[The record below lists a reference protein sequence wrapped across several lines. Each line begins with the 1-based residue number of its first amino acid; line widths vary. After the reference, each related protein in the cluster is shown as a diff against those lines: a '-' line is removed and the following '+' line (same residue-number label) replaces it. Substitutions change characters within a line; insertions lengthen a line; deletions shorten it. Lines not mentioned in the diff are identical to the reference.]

1 MSLPILQAADLT
13 PPISNATAELP
24 TLRVEWRRSASRPL
38 LREDRKSTNI
48 QANLG
53 FIWNRCATLR
63 NKVLRDDRSSGEG
76 PGRAARNVLGE
87 ALEICSIKPMTGF
100 YRDGC
105 CNTGQED
112 IGSHTVCV
120 VMTFAFLE
128 FSKSRGNDLSTPLP
142 EFGFPGLQPGD
153 RWCLCAARW
162 QEALDANQAPRVVLR
177 ATHESALVH
186 CSLGDLKRFALD
198 LA

>member
-1 MSLPILQAADLT
+1 M
-13 PPISNATAELP
+13 
-24 TLRVEWRRSASRPL
+24 
-38 LREDRKSTNI
+38 
-48 QANLG
+48 
-53 FIWNRCATLR
+53 
-63 NKVLRDDRSSGEG
+63 LRDDRSSGEG

-105 CNTGQED
+105 CNTGRED

-120 VMTFAFLE
+120 VMTAAFLE

-142 EFGFPGLQPGD
+142 EFGFPGLKPGD

-177 ATHESALVH
+177 ATHDSALVH